1 MKMKFAFNEYYSNP
15 SNIYIKQVKLDRVI
29 LKFTH
34 A

>member
-1 MKMKFAFNEYYSNP
+1 MKIKFAFNKYNSKP
-15 SNIYIKQVKLDRVI
+15 TNIYIKLVKLDRVI

>member
-1 MKMKFAFNEYYSNP
+1 MKIKFAFNKYNSKP
-15 SNIYIKQVKLDRVI
+15 TNIYIKQVKLERVI